1 MVRSVWQ
8 RQSAE
13 RTVCRMEEKVTG
25 KNAIKEAYPVMVSFL
40 DFYFR
45 DRDITKIIS
54 MVDENMYFVGS
65 RQRLYGSE
73 SGTISKTDGKGK

>member
-1 MVRSVWQ
+1 
-8 RQSAE
+8 
-13 RTVCRMEEKVTG
+13 MEEKVTG

-54 MVDENMYFVGS
+54 MVD
-65 RQRLYGSE
+65 SE